1 MFLESYIEMT
11 LTSTINILHVR
22 SYRVLLS
29 LIKLNFNTNGDKA
42 SSILSI
48 IVGSIMYTLPIMMII
63 FLVRNLKV
71 IDDPDI
77 VSRYGSFY

>member
-29 LIKLNFNTNGDKA
+29 LIKLNFTTNGDKA

>member
-29 LIKLNFNTNGDKA
+29 LIKLNFTTNGDKA

-63 FLVRNLKV
+63 FLVRNFKV
-71 IDDPDI
+71 IDDPEI

>member
-22 SYRVLLS
+22 SNRVLLS
-29 LIKLNFNTNGDKA
+29 LIKLNFTTNGDKA

-63 FLVRNLKV
+63 FLLRNFKV
-71 IDDPDI
+71 IDYPDI